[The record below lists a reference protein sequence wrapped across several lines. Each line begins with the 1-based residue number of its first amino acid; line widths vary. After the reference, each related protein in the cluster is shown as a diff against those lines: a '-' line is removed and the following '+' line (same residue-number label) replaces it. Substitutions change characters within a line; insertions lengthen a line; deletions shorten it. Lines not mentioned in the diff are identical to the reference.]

1 MVLVFAFI
9 LSSSRLQ
16 RLAGLFRQN
25 YMCNTFKLIRSL
37 VLTAILTFA
46 SSMLIIGV
54 VWGISEVVSYVPG
67 FREIGHIGI
76 GLLSQ
81 FLNTFGS
88 GSPLEG
94 MLVIGCTFSFV
105 TGLFDA
111 YTFYRYQHL
120 RHY

>member
-1 MVLVFAFI
+1 MFNI
-9 LSSSRLQ
+9 S
-16 RLAGLFRQN
+16 
-25 YMCNTFKLIRSL
+25 KLIRSL
-37 VLTAILTFA
+37 LLTTILTFA
-46 SSMLIIGV
+46 SSMSIIGG
-54 VWGISEVVSYVPG
+54 VWGISSGVSYVPG
-67 FREIGHIGI
+67 LQQIGHLGV
-76 GLLSQ
+76 GMLSQ

-88 GSPLEG
+88 GSPIEG